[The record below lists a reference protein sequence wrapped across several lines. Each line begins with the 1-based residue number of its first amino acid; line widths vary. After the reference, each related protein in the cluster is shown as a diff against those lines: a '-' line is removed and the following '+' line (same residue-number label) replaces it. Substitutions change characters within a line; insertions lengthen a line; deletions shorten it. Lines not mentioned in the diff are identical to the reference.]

1 MNENLNKK
9 DNNSNFFSMNEF
21 FEDLKKLSV
30 NEELKTKNIIESYR
44 KNNTIEADYSINRNK
59 RYFYK
64 PEMRDKLNER
74 MKILNQSQK
83 QSYNKEVIE
92 SEIINILKENQELK
106 FCLDILNKKHEKEM
120 KVLKLNNIKKIKEIQ
135 STKEI
140 LKKNIVLIEL
150 LGSKVVKCE
159 EILKENEINSNKSHL
174 NKDRVLIALKEKEEL
189 EKEINEGNEI
199 IKIYKE
205 QLDSKNGMFEEVD
218 KMKNDMEDCLKSMD
232 QLYQEIIQK
241 DGQINELKKNMLLM
255 NSKYKKEIEELSKTK
270 EINLENSSN
279 DEILNEIS
287 KSKNAQIKMA
297 KELVEIQ
304 KNYDNAKNTN
314 AKLENLTKEA
324 SEMIKKT
331 IDSRNIIKEGY
342 DKAIEELVEKY
353 EKQIRFM
360 KVVIVEQNEKFEK
373 QLEAIKNGKN
383 KDNNNNPEDVIDDDN
398 DIGINEKNKYIK
410 KLKNDNIMLME
421 QNLELKKMNDLIL
434 KRMNEIP
441 DLHNKFSELFEKVKL
456 LKEENDLLKE
466 SLKNNKYLH
475 KMNQEYEGEEEEK
488 EDEENLMGEKK
499 DIKNINENNDN
510 KESNK
515 KLNLEELILLESLL
529 KDMENNSGE
538 EGQNEKE
545 LNININKLL
554 MLENILKKIE
564 NKKGEDDINNENK
577 KEREEKNNEEKQLL
591 FESKLGENNKIEK
604 NIKIVNNNLKIE
616 ENNKI
621 EKGELKDKNYDKSTK
636 IYNKKFFKSSP
647 KIIKATYNNKSTNK
661 SNLKKVKDDKGEE
674 IENVEK
680 EDNNNEEEDE
690 YENVQNQINE
700 NFNLYKPIKEGII
713 VFNLSKKIY
722 SLTIPENFEEFSII
736 FDPNTS
742 VQYNTLEGLF
752 VIPSN
757 KSKKLFYYSSK
768 NNIINELF
776 SFKENHAGGCLL
788 LDNSSKYIISLGGYE
803 SKAVEKFTF
812 ETGKLEQL
820 PEISTCR
827 SKISCNQINNKLYCF
842 FGISKENLNKSIVE
856 YLDLDNI
863 EEGWIEVDFKNNT
876 NYSIISGMSCINL
889 NDNELLIIGGL
900 LNDKIPNETLL
911 YFNIEDKVLN
921 KIEKNLPDSE
931 DKVYIFTQNTMFNL
945 FVNGEIISFANID
958 NNNNVHILDNDL
970 CYDLY
975 LTPKIY

>member
-205 QLDSKNGMFEEVD
+205 KLDSKNGMFEEVD

-488 EDEENLMGEKK
+488 EDEENLIGEKK

-545 LNININKLL
+545 LNINKLL

-812 ETGKLEQL
+812 ETGKMEQL

-975 LTPKIY
+975 LTPKI

>member
-205 QLDSKNGMFEEVD
+205 KLDSKNGMFEEVD

-488 EDEENLMGEKK
+488 EDEENLIGEKK

-545 LNININKLL
+545 LNINKLL

-812 ETGKLEQL
+812 ETGKMEQL

-958 NNNNVHILDNDL
+958 NNNNIHILDNDL